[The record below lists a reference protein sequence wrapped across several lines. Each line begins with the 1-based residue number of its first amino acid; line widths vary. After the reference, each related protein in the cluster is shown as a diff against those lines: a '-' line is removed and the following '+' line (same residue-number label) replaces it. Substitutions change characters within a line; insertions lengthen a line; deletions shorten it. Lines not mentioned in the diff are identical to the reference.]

1 MPSAWSSFLSFFLTS
16 SLVLNGNGLVNAFIV
31 SPSNVVSLESTTT
44 RLHAASSPL
53 AEEALE
59 CFPFTFGP
67 ETGSGRNAKTSGSAE
82 RRLITQIPKS
92 QALMTFNEL
101 ARLYGDDR
109 ALKIVKTQP
118 TCLLFKADNFQECF
132 EIWTDMYGEEST
144 KDMVS
149 RNPGLLG
156 IKPEK
161 AADNKEAT
169 MAFSYI
175 IGITRPLPQLAL
187 GAILIL
193 LVTGGFKF

>member
-1 MPSAWSSFLSFFLTS
+1 M
-16 SLVLNGNGLVNAFIV
+16 LNGNGFVNAFMA
-31 SPSNVVSLESTTT
+31 STSNIASLDSTTT
-44 RLHAASSPL
+44 RLCAASSPL
-53 AEEALE
+53 AEEALD
-59 CFPFTFGP
+59 CLRFTFGP
-67 ETGSGRNAKTSGSAE
+67 ESGSGGNGKSSGGEES
-82 RRLITQIPKS
+82 RLITQIPKS
-92 QALMTFNEL
+92 QALKTFNEL
-101 ARLYGDDR
+101 ARLYGHDR

-187 GAILIL
+187 GAVLIL